1 MHPITG
7 SVPRLPRTQVTP
19 SAPTPAGSDR
29 EGGAPRRVLVVSF
42 RFPPHGGGGV
52 HRVAAFTKYLPRFG
66 WRPHV
71 LTGPW
76 NPSRSLHDPSVMAK
90 IPEGVP
96 ITRTGHLSTKGVR
109 RLFRRLRLLSLAEAV
124 TPTFPM
130 MDAGWIPHGYREGVR
145 LMEEESFDLI
155 YSSAYPI
162 SSHVVAY
169 RLSRRSGLP
178 WVADYRDEWSIRSVL
193 SWPTAL
199 HRRLARRIDEKL
211 TGAADA
217 VITTSPVHTRTFGR
231 AFPPKGKQRY
241 VTITNGFDDD
251 DFSVDI
257 PPLSAPPREDRFTLA
272 HVGTFNAWR
281 DADGLL
287 AATRRLIEEGRI
299 PVDRIELLFVGQTK
313 GLEAT
318 WLRERGV
325 LREVAYLPHP
335 EAVGTMRAADAL
347 LLMNSEVENIL
358 GKTFEYLA
366 SGRPMI
372 GLLVE
377 GATAELVRE
386 AGAGPVLDPGNV
398 DGIAETLAEH
408 FEAWEAGSLR
418 GQADPDV
425 VRRYSRLQTTGRL
438 AEVLDWAV
446 AEHSPKPDPHGASP
460 NSVR

>member
-1 MHPITG
+1 MHPATG
-7 SVPRLPRTQVTP
+7 SAPGLPRTQPTP
-19 SAPTPAGSDR
+19 SEPTSAGSAR
-29 EGGAPRRVLVVSF
+29 GGGPPRRVLVVSF

-76 NPSRSLHDPSVMAK
+76 NPSRSLHDPSVLAK

-96 ITRTGHLSTKGVR
+96 ITRTGHLNTKGVR
-109 RLFRRLRLLSLAEAV
+109 RLLRRLRLLGLAEAV
-124 TPTFPM
+124 TPTLPM

-145 LMEEESFDLI
+145 LLEEENFDLI

-169 RLSRRSGLP
+169 LLSRRSGLP

-199 HRRLARRIDEKL
+199 HRKLARRIDEKL
-211 TGAADA
+211 IGAADA
-217 VITTSPVHTRTFGR
+217 VVTTSPFHTRTFGR
-231 AFPPKGKQRY
+231 AFPPTGNQRH
-241 VTITNGFDDD
+241 VTITNGFDAD
-251 DFSVDI
+251 DFAGAAPALSV
-257 PPLSAPPREDRFTLA
+257 PPQGDRFTLA

-287 AATRRLIEEGRI
+287 AAMRRLIEEGRVPI
-299 PVDRIELLFVGQTK
+299 DRIEFLFVGQTK

-335 EAVGTMRAADAL
+335 EAVGTMRAADTL
-347 LLMNSEVENIL
+347 LLMNTEVENIL

-366 SGRPMI
+366 SGRPII

-386 AGAGPVLDPGNV
+386 AGAGPVLDPGDV
-398 DGIAETLAEH
+398 DGIAGTLVEY
-408 FEAWEAGSLR
+408 FEAWQAGSLR

-425 VRRYSRLQTTGRL
+425 VRRYSRNETTERL
-438 AEVLDWAV
+438 AEVLDWTV
-446 AEHSPKPDPHGASP
+446 AEHSRAPDSSGVSR
-460 NSVR
+460 SSIR